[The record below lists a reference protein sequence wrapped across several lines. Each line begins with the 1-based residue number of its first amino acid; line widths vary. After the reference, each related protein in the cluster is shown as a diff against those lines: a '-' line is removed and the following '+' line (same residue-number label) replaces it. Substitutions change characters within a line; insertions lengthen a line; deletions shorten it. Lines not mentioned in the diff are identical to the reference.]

1 MAAPVRRT
9 SKKMKP
15 VALLD
20 DYVRFHYVVVPVPS
34 IVPVIT
40 LPTWTVATF
49 APTVRAPAVMA
60 MATTMAI
67 AMATP
72 SPPSAEDA
80 GDEKPEQDELEESAT
95 GQADKERGDT
105 IKEDGDTIEV
115 PVYEFHHDP

>member
-1 MAAPVRRT
+1 
-9 SKKMKP
+9 MKP

-49 APTVRAPAVMA
+49 APTVRASAVMA
-60 MATTMAI
+60 MATTM

-80 GDEKPEQDELEESAT
+80 GDEKPEQDQLEESAT

>member
-1 MAAPVRRT
+1 
-9 SKKMKP
+9 MKP
-15 VALLD
+15 VALLV
-20 DYVRFHYVVVPVPS
+20 DYVPVPS

-60 MATTMAI
+60 MATTMA
-67 AMATP
+67 MATP

-80 GDEKPEQDELEESAT
+80 GDEKPEQDQLEESAT

>member
-1 MAAPVRRT
+1 M
-9 SKKMKP
+9 
-15 VALLD
+15 ALLD
-20 DYVRFHYVVVPVPS
+20 DYVPVPS

-60 MATTMAI
+60 MATTMA
-67 AMATP
+67 MATP

-80 GDEKPEQDELEESAT
+80 GDEKPEQDQLEESAT

-115 PVYEFHHDP
+115 PAYEFHHDP

>member
-1 MAAPVRRT
+1 
-9 SKKMKP
+9 MKP

-60 MATTMAI
+60 MATTMAM

-80 GDEKPEQDELEESAT
+80 GDEKPEQDELEESAP

>member
-1 MAAPVRRT
+1 MT
-9 SKKMKP
+9 
-15 VALLD
+15 LLD

-60 MATTMAI
+60 MATTMA
-67 AMATP
+67 MATP

-80 GDEKPEQDELEESAT
+80 GDEKPEQDQLEEFAT

-115 PVYEFHHDP
+115 PAYEFHHDP

>member
-1 MAAPVRRT
+1 M
-9 SKKMKP
+9 
-15 VALLD
+15 ALLD
-20 DYVRFHYVVVPVPS
+20 DYVPVPS

-60 MATTMAI
+60 MATTMA
-67 AMATP
+67 MATP

-80 GDEKPEQDELEESAT
+80 GDEKPEQDQLEESAT

-115 PVYEFHHDP
+115 PAYEFHYDP

>member
-1 MAAPVRRT
+1 
-9 SKKMKP
+9 MKP
-15 VALLD
+15 VTLLD

-60 MATTMAI
+60 MATTMA
-67 AMATP
+67 MATP

-80 GDEKPEQDELEESAT
+80 GDEKPEQDQLEEFAT

-115 PVYEFHHDP
+115 PAYEFHHDP

>member
-1 MAAPVRRT
+1 M
-9 SKKMKP
+9 
-15 VALLD
+15 
-20 DYVRFHYVVVPVPS
+20 
-34 IVPVIT
+34 
-40 LPTWTVATF
+40 
-49 APTVRAPAVMA
+49 
-60 MATTMAI
+60 

-80 GDEKPEQDELEESAT
+80 GDEKPEQDQLEESAT

>member
-1 MAAPVRRT
+1 
-9 SKKMKP
+9 MKP

-60 MATTMAI
+60 MATTMA
-67 AMATP
+67 MATP

-80 GDEKPEQDELEESAT
+80 GDEKPEQDQLEESAT